1 MTDRRQFLKAAL
13 GAGVLGLPAA
23 KAALAFADVPAAA
36 KPMDLL
42 ILGGTG
48 FTGPFQVAYAL
59 ARGHRV
65 TVFNRGRTNP
75 GILPDAVEQLTGDRN
90 GDLES
95 LKGRRWDA
103 VIDVPATLPR
113 WVRASAQLLKDSAGL
128 YAFVSSISV
137 YRDVS
142 VPGVDED
149 APLHALEDPDTED
162 YQYYGGM
169 KAASEAEAERAFPG
183 RALLVRPGLIVGP
196 GDPTDRFT
204 YWPAR
209 IHRGGEV
216 LAPGTPDD
224 PAQVIDA
231 RDLAEFI
238 VRLVERRATGA
249 YNATGP
255 TTPFGGMLTGIR
267 EAIGADAS
275 FTWADADF
283 LAANEVQ
290 PWSHMPVWV
299 PPTGEYEGFARVSID
314 KAVAAGLSFRPFADT
329 ARATLGWHLSRPAE
343 RRGQL
348 RAGITAEREAELLA
362 AWHART

>member
-1 MTDRRQFLKAAL
+1 MTDRRDFLKAAL
-13 GAGVLGLPAA
+13 GAGVLGVPAA
-23 KAALAFADVPAAA
+23 KAALAFAETPAAA
-36 KPMDLL
+36 KPMNLL

-65 TVFNRGRTNP
+65 TVFNRGKTNP
-75 GILPDAVEQLTGDRN
+75 GILPDEVEELVGDRN
-90 GDLES
+90 GDLDA
-95 LKGRRWDA
+95 LKGRQWDA

-137 YRDVS
+137 YRDLS
-142 VPGVDED
+142 EPGADES
-149 APLHALEDPDTED
+149 APLHELEDPNTED

-183 RALLVRPGLIVGP
+183 RALIVRPGLIVGP

-216 LAPGTPDD
+216 LAPGD
-224 PAQVIDA
+224 PADPTQIIDA

-238 VRLVERRATGA
+238 VRQVERRATGA
-249 YNATGP
+249 FNATGP
-255 TTPFGGMLTGIR
+255 STGIGDMLTGIR
-267 EAIGADAS
+267 DAIGADAR
-275 FTWADADF
+275 FTWVDAGF
-283 LAANEVQ
+283 LEQHEVQ
-290 PWSHMPVWV
+290 PWSHLPVWI
-299 PPTGEYEGFARVSID
+299 PPTGEYTGFARVSVD
-314 KAVAAGLSFRPFADT
+314 KARAAGLTYRPFADT
-329 ARATLGWHLSRPAE
+329 VRATLGWHV
-343 RRGQL
+343 
-348 RAGITAEREAELLA
+348 
-362 AWHART
+362 